1 MCPRLRRSCNLGFSQ
16 QEPSQERLSKE
27 HPMQDRSPRWLSH
40 LPFYYGWLIIAI
52 GFVTMAI
59 AVTARTAFSL
69 LLPQGE
75 PPALPGWLSEFDI
88 SGSMFFAVWA
98 RITRVGAAALSC
110 AMAGCEKAPLRG
122 PQP

>member
-1 MCPRLRRSCNLGFSQ
+1 MDLMRIANTRRKFRLVLRPPYFPVSHHSIQLPFTRRMLVRQTQRLR
-16 QEPSQERLSKE
+16 
-27 HPMQDRSPRWLSH
+27 QD
-40 LPFYYGWLIIAI
+40 G
-52 GFVTMAI
+52 
-59 AVTARTAFSL
+59 

-98 RITRVGAAALSC
+98 RIARVCAAALYC
-110 AMAGCEKAPLRG
+110 TMAGCEKAPLRG